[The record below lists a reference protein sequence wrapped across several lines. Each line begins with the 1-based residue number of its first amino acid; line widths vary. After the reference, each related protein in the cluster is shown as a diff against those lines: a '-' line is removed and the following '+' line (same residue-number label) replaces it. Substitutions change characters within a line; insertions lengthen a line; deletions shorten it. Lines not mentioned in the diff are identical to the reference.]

1 MFTDLY
7 FRLRALVRRQAV
19 ERELGDEL
27 RFHLDHQIEKYVAAG
42 MTPAEAARRA
52 RIEFGGV
59 DQVTEACRDARGV
72 SLVDTLLQDL
82 RYGGRMLRRSPT
94 FAGIAIATIA
104 LATAAIATVTSL
116 ADTLLWRHLRAA
128 DAATLVSVSATRG
141 RSTEGVVSYPDYAS
155 FRDRA
160 ATVSGLAAHYS
171 TAPLFV
177 AVGANAKEVNGA
189 VVSASYF
196 PLLGLQPALG
206 RFFHADEDRVP
217 DRDRVAVLGYDFW
230 RTWFAADPSA
240 VGSVLTING
249 VPFTIVGVAPANPV
263 ALTPL
268 PVNVYIPTMM
278 LRVGY
283 RWCKDALASDCNTLG
298 MVGRLAGG
306 RSVAEAA
313 AEFAAI
319 MPERWRHAPIGEN
332 RGVAVRQPRGM
343 SEDDEEPRLVATL
356 GAVAILLLVVCCANL
371 GGLLSAQSAA
381 RHDEFAI
388 RVSLG
393 AGPLR
398 IVRQVITESLLLA
411 LAGGA
416 GGLVLSR
423 VFIGALSRMFF
434 STDDEGHPLL
444 YDFSP
449 SLPIVLVTLA
459 AALAAGLLFSAV
471 PAVTAVRRSSL
482 RPLATRSTS
491 ARWAASRGLLAV
503 QAAVAV
509 ALVAT
514 AALLA
519 SSARLVLT
527 GRNYD
532 ASHVALM
539 RLRPRLVQYTPERAQ
554 RFQREVVERLR
565 AVPSVES
572 VSLVGVGSVLGGG
585 TAKAALPG
593 WPKELEMTVR
603 YNEIGPAYFAT
614 VRTPLIEGREFA
626 DGDTLRAAPVA
637 VVNETLAARLWPT
650 AADATA
656 GKPDG
661 RWLDTVIVING
672 TPRQVVGV
680 VADAAITSRTQAA
693 QPWAYVPFWQNAGA
707 IDSRIA
713 VRTSGDPAALL
724 PELAREVHPIDPAV
738 PIADTITLPM
748 QIAGLT
754 RPVRVAALFIGYAA
768 ALAMLLTAIGLY
780 GALAFAVSRR
790 TKEIGIRLALGA
802 ARGRLVASIVR
813 EGLGVV
819 LAGAAAGVGL
829 AILASRLVA
838 SLLYGSAGSDWL
850 FYAAAAAA
858 VGVTGLGASLM
869 PARRA
874 AGVEPIVALRQE

>member
-7 FRLRALVRRQAV
+7 FRLRALVRRGTV

-42 MTPAEAARRA
+42 MTPADAARRA
-52 RIEFGGV
+52 RIEFGGF

-72 SLVDTLLQDL
+72 SLADTLLQDL
-82 RYGGRMLRRSPT
+82 RYGGRMLRRSPM
-94 FAGIAIATIA
+94 FSCIAIATIA

-116 ADTLLWRHLRAA
+116 ADTLMWRHLRAA
-128 DAATLVSVSATRG
+128 DASTLVSIGATRG
-141 RSTEGVVSYPDYAS
+141 RPTEGVVSYPDYAS

-160 ATVSGLAAHYS
+160 TTVSDLAAHYS

-177 AVGANAKEVNGA
+177 AVGATAKEVNGA
-189 VVSASYF
+189 VVSANYF

-240 VGSVLTING
+240 VGSALTING

-283 RWCKDALASDCNTLG
+283 RWCKDSLASDCNTLG

-371 GGLLSAQSAA
+371 GGLLSAQAA
-381 RHDEFAI
+381 SRQDEFAI

-434 STDDEGHPLL
+434 SMDDEGHPLV

-449 SLPIVLVTLA
+449 SMPILLVTLA

-471 PAVTAVRRSSL
+471 PAMTAVRRSTL

-572 VSLVGVGSVLGGG
+572 VSLVGVGSILGGG
-585 TAKAALPG
+585 TAKATRPG
-593 WPKELEMTVR
+593 WPKEQEMTVR
-603 YNEIGPAYFAT
+603 YNEVGPAYFAT
-614 VRTPLIEGREFA
+614 VRTPLLEGREFT
-626 DGDTLRAAPVA
+626 DGDTLQAAPVA
-637 VVNETLAARLWPT
+637 VVNETLASRLE
-650 AADATA
+650 
-656 GKPDG
+656 PDG
-661 RWLDTVIVING
+661 RRLGAVIVING

-680 VADAAITSRTQAA
+680 VADAAIVSRTQAA
-693 QPWAYVPFWQNAGA
+693 QPWAYIPFWQNAGA

-738 PIADTITLPM
+738 PIADTITLPV

-802 ARGRLVASIVR
+802 GRGRLVASIVR

-819 LAGAAAGVGL
+819 LAGAAVGVVL
-829 AILASRLVA
+829 AIFASRLVA

-858 VGVTGLGASLM
+858 VGVAGLGASLM